1 MEEVEGV
8 ARVGST
14 EGEEGSVAAKVG
26 LDEQGS
32 GEGISEDAESGSDEE
47 EKRYS
52 LRPDEGIAK
61 RLSRK

>member
-8 ARVGST
+8 AVGST
-14 EGEEGSVAAKVG
+14 EGEEESVAAMVG
-26 LDEQGS
+26 LDEEVS
-32 GEGISEDAESGSDEE
+32 GEGISEDGDSGSDG

>member
-47 EKRYS
+47 KRYS